1 MSTPATDA
9 PIRGASLPKSPAS
22 TFFQQDTLT
31 AVQAK
36 EHAQFL
42 AFAPIAFQA
51 VRSLVNLGVLAA
63 VEKARPHGLSSDQA
77 AAETG
82 LSNYGARVLLEA
94 GLGLG
99 LLTIDGEKF
108 RTTRAA
114 WFVLHDQMTRV
125 NFDFVNDVCYRGAFD
140 LEESVREGKPVGL
153 KAFGEWP
160 SIYEALAHLP
170 PHIRAS
176 WLRFD
181 HFYSD
186 AAFDSALSIVFKTR
200 PRRLLDIGGN
210 TGRWALRCVRHS
222 PDVRVCIADLPGQL
236 QMAEAETRTQPGG
249 DRISGFATNILDPDS
264 TLPDDFDAIWMSQFL
279 DCFSEEQIRAIL
291 AKCRRAINPAG
302 RVFIL
307 EPLWDRQK
315 FQAAAFSLQF
325 TSLYFTTMANGNSQ
339 MYNSRLLLSLVLASG
354 FEVEEQH
361 DDLGVGHTLLVCR
374 PA

>member
-1 MSTPATDA
+1 MN
-9 PIRGASLPKSPAS
+9 
-22 TFFQQDTLT
+22 FFQQDTLT
-31 AVQAK
+31 AVDAK

-51 VRSLVNLGVLAA
+51 ARALVNLGLLAA
-63 VEKARPHGLSSDQA
+63 VEKARPHGLSSAQA
-77 AAETG
+77 AAKTG

-99 LLTIDGEKF
+99 LLTTDGENF
-108 RTTRAA
+108 RATRAA
-114 WFVLHDQMTRV
+114 WFLLHDEMTRV
-125 NFDFVNDVCYRGAFD
+125 NFDFVNDVCYLGAFD

-153 KAFGEWP
+153 KVFGEWP

-170 PHIRAS
+170 PHVRAS
-176 WLRFD
+176 WLKFD

-186 AAFDSALSIVFKTR
+186 AAFDSVLPIVFKNQ

-222 PDVRVCIADLPGQL
+222 SDVHVCIADLPGQL
-236 QMAEAETRTQPGG
+236 RMAEAETRARPGG
-249 DRISGFATNILDPDS
+249 DRISGFPINILAPDS
-264 TLPDDFDAIWMSQFL
+264 TLPENFDAIWMSQFL

-291 AKCRRAINPAG
+291 AKCRRAIDPAG
-302 RVFIL
+302 RAFIL

-315 FQAAAFSLQF
+315 FRAAASSLQF
-325 TSLYFTTMANGNSQ
+325 TSLYFTALANGNSQ
-339 MYNSRLLLSLVLASG
+339 MYNSQLLLSLVLASG
-354 FEVEEQH
+354 FEIEEQH
-361 DDLGVGHTLLVCR
+361 DQLGVGHTLLVCR